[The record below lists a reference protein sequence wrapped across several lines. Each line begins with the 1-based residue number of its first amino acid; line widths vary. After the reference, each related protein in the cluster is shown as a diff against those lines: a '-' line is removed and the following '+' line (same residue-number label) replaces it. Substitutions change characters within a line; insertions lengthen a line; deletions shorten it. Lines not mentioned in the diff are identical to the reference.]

1 MNCINNTWW
10 KFARQNSWQYMKT
23 FYESFTTEIIHT
35 QHHTILLRN
44 FYQPF
49 EHKYWSDILKYLID
63 FYDASSVEP
72 SLGIFEEVLVS
83 EVSKLALLES
93 LFLLEFYTIR
103 KKNHILSSEFNKDM
117 WDTTK
122 NQGNISKH
130 SE

>member
-1 MNCINNTWW
+1 MNCIDDMWW
-10 KFARQNSWQYMKT
+10 KFARQNSWQCTKT

-49 EHKYWSDILKYLID
+49 EHKYWNDILKYLIALID

-93 LFLLEFYTIR
+93 LFLLEFYIIR
-103 KKNHILSSEFNKDM
+103 EKI
-117 WDTTK
+117 TYY
-122 NQGNISKH
+122 NQYLIKTC
-130 SE
+130 EIIPKIKAI